1 MSAPAPHARGPA
13 QRLLR
18 GARLFPLS
26 DKACRCDGGNIEV
39 VKILLANQADVN
51 QPDTFNQVPTF
62 RPCLVCYLLARSCSR
77 RNTCVVVWSKRR
89 RNA

>member
-1 MSAPAPHARGPA
+1 VSAPAPHARGPA

-26 DKACRCDGGNIEV
+26 DKACRSDGGNIEV

-51 QPDTFNQVPTF
+51 QPDMFNKV
-62 RPCLVCYLLARSCSR
+62 LLSTPPLSAG
-77 RNTCVVVWSKRR
+77 T
-89 RNA
+89 